1 MLHWNVLQTGVSTN
15 EKPSRLDSVQ
25 PPSPTN
31 RSGIFLYLLAIALGL
46 FAGWVNQTV
55 DDALL
60 TALCVLAFTM
70 FLSVWK
76 ADRPWRWGLLVWIGV
91 PLVLAY
97 YQFVVKWPHD
107 RGQIYG
113 AFLQVLAASAGSFG
127 GYFMRKM
134 IDHVFLKQ
142 DN

>member
-1 MLHWNVLQTGVSTN
+1 MPDGWG
-15 EKPSRLDSVQ
+15 ERLDEASI
-25 PPSPTN
+25 STEKTN
-31 RSGIFLYLLAIALGL
+31 PLIYALAVALGV

-76 ADRPWRWGLLVWIGV
+76 ARQPWRWMVLVWIGV

-97 YQFVVKWPHD
+97 YQLVVRWPHD

-113 AFLQVLAASAGSFG
+113 TFLQLLAASAGSFG
-127 GYFMRKM
+127 GHFMRRM
-134 IDHVFLKQ
+134 IDNVFLTK
-142 DN
+142 DS